1 MKRLIT
7 SLFAVSLIPLFT
19 NHQKLNA
26 HGVYDLQLVITP
38 YKSSLDKCASKV
50 SKIISQNGYQVN
62 LGNQTEDW
70 IKIFGSDISKSTS
83 IHVECDTNLG
93 VKSVAIS
100 YPNGLDVYGR
110 ISKVLKELTY

>member
-26 HGVYDLQLVITP
+26 QGVYNLDLVITP

-62 LGNQTEDW
+62 LGNKTNDW
-70 IKIFGSDISKSTS
+70 IKIFGSDISQSTS
-83 IHVECDTNLG
+83 IHVECDTYLG

-100 YPNGLDVYGR
+100 YPNGVDSIR
-110 ISKVLKELTY
+110 ISKVLEELTY

>member
-1 MKRLIT
+1 MEKLIT

-26 HGVYDLQLVITP
+26 QGVYDLQLVITP

>member
-1 MKRLIT
+1 MKKLIT

-19 NHQKLNA
+19 NHPKLNA
-26 HGVYDLQLVITP
+26 QGVYNLELVITP

>member
-1 MKRLIT
+1 MKKLIT

-62 LGNQTEDW
+62 LGNRTNDW
-70 IKIFGSDISKSTS
+70 IKIFGSDISQSTS
-83 IHVECDTNLG
+83 IHVECDTYLG

-100 YPNGLDVYGR
+100 YPNGVDLIR
-110 ISKVLKELTY
+110 IDKVLEELTY

>member
-1 MKRLIT
+1 MKKLIT

-83 IHVECDTNLG
+83 IHVECDTNLV

>member
-26 HGVYDLQLVITP
+26 QGVYNLDLVITP

-62 LGNQTEDW
+62 LGNKTDDW
-70 IKIFGSDISKSTS
+70 IKIFGSDISQSTS
-83 IHVECDTNLG
+83 IHVECAYLG

-100 YPNGLDVYGR
+100 YPNGVDSIR
-110 ISKVLKELTY
+110 ISKVLEELTY

>member
-1 MKRLIT
+1 MKRLIA

-26 HGVYDLQLVITP
+26 QGVYNLDLVVTP

-62 LGNQTEDW
+62 LGDKTDDW
-70 IKIFGSDISKSTS
+70 IKIFGSDISQSTS

-100 YPNGLDVYGR
+100 YPNGVDFIR
-110 ISKVLKELTY
+110 ISKVLEELTY

>member
-1 MKRLIT
+1 MKKLIT
-7 SLFAVSLIPLFT
+7 SLFVISIIPLFT

-26 HGVYDLQLVITP
+26 QGVYNLELVVTP

-62 LGNQTEDW
+62 LGNKTNDW
-70 IKIFGSDISKSTS
+70 IKIFGSDISQSTS
-83 IHVECDTNLG
+83 IHVECDTYLR

-100 YPNGLDVYGR
+100 YPNGVDLIR
-110 ISKVLKELTY
+110 IDKVLEELTY

>member
-1 MKRLIT
+1 MKKLIT

-26 HGVYDLQLVITP
+26 QGVYNLDLVITP

-62 LGNQTEDW
+62 LGNKTKDW
-70 IKIFGSDISKSTS
+70 IKIFGIDISQSTS

-100 YPNGLDVYGR
+100 YPNGVDFIR
-110 ISKVLKELTY
+110 INEVLEELSY

>member
-1 MKRLIT
+1 MKKLIT

-19 NHQKLNA
+19 NHPKLNA
-26 HGVYDLQLVITP
+26 QGVYNLELVITP

-62 LGNQTEDW
+62 LGNKTKDW
-70 IKIFGSDISKSTS
+70 IKIFGIDISQSTS

-100 YPNGLDVYGR
+100 YPNGVDFIR
-110 ISKVLKELTY
+110 INEVLEELSY

>member
-93 VKSVAIS
+93 VKAVAIS

>member
-1 MKRLIT
+1 MKKLIT

-100 YPNGLDVYGR
+100 YPNGVDFIR
-110 ISKVLKELTY
+110 ISKVLEELTY

>member
-1 MKRLIT
+1 MEKLIT

>member
-1 MKRLIT
+1 MKKLIT

-50 SKIISQNGYQVN
+50 SKIISQNGYQVI

-100 YPNGLDVYGR
+100 YPNGVDFIR
-110 ISKVLKELTY
+110 ISKVLEELTY

>member
-26 HGVYDLQLVITP
+26 QGVYNLDLVITP
-38 YKSSLDKCASKV
+38 YKSSLNKCASKV

-62 LGNQTEDW
+62 LGNKTDDW
-70 IKIFGSDISKSTS
+70 IKIFGSDISQSTS
-83 IHVECDTNLG
+83 INVKCETYLG
-93 VKSVAIS
+93 VKSESIS
-100 YPNGLDVYGR
+100 YLNGVDFIR
-110 ISKVLKELTY
+110 ISNIFEELTY

>member
-1 MKRLIT
+1 MKKLIT

-50 SKIISQNGYQVN
+50 SKIISKNGYQVN

>member
-1 MKRLIT
+1 MKRFLT
-7 SLFAVSLIPLFT
+7 SVFAVSLIPLFT

-26 HGVYDLQLVITP
+26 QGVYNIDLVVTP

-62 LGNQTEDW
+62 LGNKTGDW
-70 IKIFGSDISKSTS
+70 IKIFGSDISQSTS
-83 IHVECDTNLG
+83 IHVECDTYLR

-100 YPNGLDVYGR
+100 YPNGVDSIR
-110 ISKVLKELTY
+110 ISKVLEELTY

>member
-26 HGVYDLQLVITP
+26 QGVYNIDLVVTP

-62 LGNQTEDW
+62 LGNKTGDW
-70 IKIFGSDISKSTS
+70 IKIFGSDISQSTS
-83 IHVECDTNLG
+83 IHVECDTYLR

-100 YPNGLDVYGR
+100 YPNGVDSIR
-110 ISKVLKELTY
+110 ISKVLEELTY

>member
-1 MKRLIT
+1 MKWLIT

-26 HGVYDLQLVITP
+26 QGVYNLDLVITP
-38 YKSSLDKCASKV
+38 YKSSLNKCSSKV

-62 LGNQTEDW
+62 LGNKTDDW
-70 IKIFGSDISKSTS
+70 IKIFGSDISQSTS

-100 YPNGLDVYGR
+100 YPNGVDFTR
-110 ISKVLKELTY
+110 ISEVLEELTY

>member
-1 MKRLIT
+1 MKKLIT
-7 SLFAVSLIPLFT
+7 TLFAVSLIPLFT

-26 HGVYDLQLVITP
+26 QGVYNLDLVITP
-38 YKSSLDKCASKV
+38 YKSSLYKCASKV

-62 LGNQTEDW
+62 LGNKTDNW
-70 IKIFGSDISKSTS
+70 IKIFCSDISQSTS

-100 YPNGLDVYGR
+100 YPNGVDFIR
-110 ISKVLKELTY
+110 ISNVLEELTH

>member
-1 MKRLIT
+1 MKKLIT

-19 NHQKLNA
+19 NHPKLNA
-26 HGVYDLQLVITP
+26 QGVHYLELVITP

-62 LGNQTEDW
+62 LGNKTKDW
-70 IKIFGSDISKSTS
+70 IKIFGIDISQSTS

-100 YPNGLDVYGR
+100 YPNGVDFIR
-110 ISKVLKELTY
+110 INEVLEELSY